1 MQLQPFSCGKRDIAI
16 ITSETRRSQCDGG
29 SEFRGECAIK
39 TVAKRKRI
47 FFRFQGQ
54 GRQLGKET
62 ANDLFVFFALKAACA
77 VNQYP
82 AGFQQAEHS
91 ARDDQLFVGHSA
103 EIFRSESPSHVN
115 PSAHDSG
122 ICAWRI

>member
-1 MQLQPFSCGKRDIAI
+1 MHVAHRATAALSFAANAPSKPSRK
-16 ITSETRRSQCDGG
+16 G
-29 SEFRGECAIK
+29 SESFSVSKARAGSSASEP
-39 TVAKRKRI
+39 
-47 FFRFQGQ
+47 
-54 GRQLGKET
+54 

-77 VNQYP
+77 VNQYA
-82 AGFQQAEHS
+82 AGFQQAEYS

-103 EIFRSESPSHVN
+103 EIFRSQSPSHVN